1 MDISSRNS
9 IQMLA
14 RSLYP
19 HKECE
24 NKNTSE
30 LQEMCFQKGQNW
42 DKLDTGLKRGRGFI
56 KESYETDFLPLESK
70 GKLPNSDIEV
80 FAEGAIEKVTR
91 TRWVSKELPI
101 FTQDREFLRNII
113 PRYESGI

>member
-14 RSLYP
+14 RSLYS

-30 LQEMCFQKGQNW
+30 LQEMCFQKGHNW

-56 KESYETDFLPLESK
+56 KEFYEVDFAPLESK
-70 GKLPNSDIEV
+70 GKLPNSNVEV
-80 FAEGAIEKVTR
+80 FAEGVPQKVVR
-91 TRWVSKELPI
+91 TRWVNKELPI
-101 FTQDREFLRNII
+101 FTQDRKFLKMVV
-113 PRYESGI
+113 PLHDV